1 MPDVQLQLC
10 KMQLSN
16 GCDAAEGYC
25 EQDRIGSKPAA
36 MMETIAVVRES
47 RHRALWS

>member
-10 KMQLSN
+10 NSQLSN
-16 GCDAAEGYC
+16 GCDAAEGY
-25 EQDRIGSKPAA
+25 RIGNKPVA